1 MKQIEVINSSEYP
14 SPFSSQSAALIS
26 SEHSDLKKE
35 TDQMKDDPSHKEKYG
50 SSLLGPFWDG
60 FTLQG
65 NFCID
70 FAPVT

>member
-1 MKQIEVINSSEYP
+1 
-14 SPFSSQSAALIS
+14 
-26 SEHSDLKKE
+26 
-35 TDQMKDDPSHKEKYG
+35 MKDDPSHKEKYG